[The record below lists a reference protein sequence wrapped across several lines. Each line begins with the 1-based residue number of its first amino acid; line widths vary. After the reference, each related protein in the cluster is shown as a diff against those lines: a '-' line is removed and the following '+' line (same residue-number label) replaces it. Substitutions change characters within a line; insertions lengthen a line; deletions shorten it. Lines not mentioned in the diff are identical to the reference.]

1 MGRLVRR
8 TEPHAGERW
17 HNRHPRLGDRPGRAA
32 WFAEQG
38 TRLRSALD
46 RGYAARFQTNERD
59 RKMKITASNLTHWA
73 GLSAIV
79 AGIMYV
85 IVGLSHTFVSHYG
98 GLASVTNDVW
108 VLTHSLT
115 IGVSFFGLLGIA
127 GIYARQVEKAGWFGL
142 AGFLLL
148 SLWLVLVPGFT
159 FFEAFILPLLA
170 SDSPKFAES
179 FLGIFTGSAG
189 ETSVG
194 ALATLWSLLGVVYIL
209 GNVLFGIATFRGGIL
224 SRWAAGLLG
233 LGAVS
238 SPAFALLPQSF
249 APLAAV
255 PVGLGL
261 AWLGYSLWSD
271 RREPASQRVPARE
284 RVLLSPTPT
293 G

>member
-1 MGRLVRR
+1 
-8 TEPHAGERW
+8 
-17 HNRHPRLGDRPGRAA
+17 
-32 WFAEQG
+32 
-38 TRLRSALD
+38 
-46 RGYAARFQTNERD
+46 
-59 RKMKITASNLTHWA
+59 MKITASNLTHWA

-127 GIYARQVEKAGWFGL
+127 GIYARQVEKTGWFGL

-179 FLGIFTGSAG
+179 FLGIFTGSIG

-194 ALATLWSLLGVVYIL
+194 ALATLWTLLGVVYIL
-209 GNVLFGIATFRGGIL
+209 GNLLFGIATFRAGIL
-224 SRWAAGLLG
+224 SRWAAGLLAAAA
-233 LGAVS
+233 AVT
-238 SPAFALLPQSF
+238 PAAALLPHEIQR
-249 APLAAV
+249 LAGM
-255 PVGLGL
+255 PVGIAL
-261 AWLGYSLWSD
+261 ALLGYALWSES
-271 RREPASQRVPARE
+271 RQK
-284 RVLLSPTPT
+284 VLEHLPRGSTPQFRPV
-293 G
+293 GAE